1 VTRAIDRRHF
11 IDASL
16 AVAGGVAFGAAR
28 PGAAQTAPP
37 FRRILA
43 MTDLNP
49 MLEALHA
56 GQPNEALA
64 PKLRLYGQFVGSWD
78 LDIEWHAPTGA
89 IVRGA
94 GEWHFSWVLEGR
106 AVQDVWIF
114 PSRRARTVPPQPWA
128 FYGSTFRWYEP
139 VIDAWHIRYFE
150 PTRPFEMRQLG
161 RAVGPDIVQIGED
174 HNGIRRRWRFV
185 EIAERSFRWLGD
197 ASWDRGESWAPE
209 LEMRARRA

>member
-1 VTRAIDRRHF
+1 MIAINRRRF
-11 IDASL
+11 IDAGL
-16 AVAGGVAFGAAR
+16 AVAVA
-28 PGAAQTAPP
+28 QMAPSS
-37 FRRILA
+37 RRSLA
-43 MTDLNP
+43 MSDPINP
-49 MLEALHA
+49 MLDVLRADA
-56 GQPNEALA
+56 ANEALA

-78 LDIEWHAPTGA
+78 LDIEWHAPTGNT
-89 IVRGA
+89 VRAA

-114 PSRRARTVPPQPWA
+114 PSRRARATPPPGGLAWA

-139 VIDAWHIRYFE
+139 AIDAWHIRYFE

-161 RAVGPDIVQIGED
+161 RAVGADIVQIGED

-197 ASWDRGESWAPE
+197 ASWDRGESWTLE
-209 LEMRARRA
+209 LEMRARRV